1 MSDSLIQGLRQGKQ
15 AIAII
20 GLGYTGWP
28 LAMALSGHFEVR
40 GYDSSAIRIE
50 LLKKEWAS
58 KEKNSNG
65 KASDG
70 LRSKAKNLPS
80 GGVELSCVQEVI
92 RGAGCFIIA
101 VPTPVNKRNEPDLH
115 SLETALQAVG
125 AVLKKGDLVVIESTV
140 YPGCTE
146 EFCIPLLEKISKLK
160 VNIDFGVGYSPER
173 INPGDSIHTLSTV
186 TKLISASSTQWLP
199 VVEYIYCSVI
209 EAGLFVCSSI
219 KVAEAAK
226 MTENIQ
232 RDVNI
237 ALMNQLSALY
247 EKMKIDT
254 NDVWQAAATKWN
266 FLPFRPGLA
275 GGHCI
280 SVDPYYLLHQAQQFS
295 FSPTLVAEARRI
307 NESVKS
313 RIVNRVLAHLESV
326 GVSVQHARLLIKGVS
341 FKPNVADVR
350 NSKIVEVALELLQKG
365 CQVELSDPIADAV
378 GLHKEYGL
386 SLITEEK
393 GLYDIVIV
401 AACHIDYNTLNED
414 YFCQRT
420 PALGLIADLSGTFRN
435 IITKRTYWTL

>member
-28 LAMALSGHFEVR
+28 LAVALSDHFEVR
-40 GYDSSAIRIE
+40 GYDSSTARIE
-50 LLKKEWAS
+50 LLNKERAGKQKTS
-58 KEKNSNG
+58 TRKPSNEQPP
-65 KASDG
+65 KAQD
-70 LRSKAKNLPS
+70 LPS
-80 GGVELSCVQEVI
+80 AGLALSCSEEII
-92 RGAGCFIIA
+92 RGAACFIIA
-101 VPTPVNKRNEPDLH
+101 VPTPVHKNNAPDLH
-115 SLETALQAVG
+115 SLETALLTVG

-173 INPGDSIHTLSTV
+173 INPGDTIHTLSSV

-199 VVEYIYCSVI
+199 VIECIYSSVI
-209 EAGLFVCSSI
+209 EAGLFVCSTI

-247 EKMKIDT
+247 EKMQIDT
-254 NDVWQAAATKWN
+254 SDVWQAAATKWN

-295 FSPTLVAEARRI
+295 FSPTLVAEARRV

-326 GVSVQHARLLIKGVS
+326 GVSVPHARLLIKGIS

-350 NSKIVEVALELLQKG
+350 NAKIVEVALELLQMG
-365 CQVELSDPIADAV
+365 CQVELSDPIADTA
-378 GLHKEYGL
+378 GLQKEYGL
-386 SLITEEK
+386 SLIDEEK

-401 AACHIDYNTLNED
+401 AACHADYNTLNED

-435 IITKRTYWTL
+435 TITKRTYWTL